1 MSFQAV
7 PNLQTVIVAN
17 KTDRD
22 PGLREVTRE
31 EGHVFAIENGSRYYE
46 TSAKDPEMAKDVGE
60 VFQVRCMYKSEI
72 CPSM

>member
-1 MSFQAV
+1 MTPQEKKRSDFLSAV

-17 KTDRD
+17 KTDHD

-46 TSAKDPEMAKDVGE
+46 TSAKDPERAAEVGN
-60 VFQVRCMYKSEI
+60 VFQV
-72 CPSM
+72 